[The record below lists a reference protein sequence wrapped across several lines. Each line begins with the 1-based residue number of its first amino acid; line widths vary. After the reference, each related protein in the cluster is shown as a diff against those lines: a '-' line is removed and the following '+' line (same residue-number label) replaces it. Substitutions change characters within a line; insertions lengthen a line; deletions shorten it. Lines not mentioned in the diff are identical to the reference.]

1 MVDGAGFAVRTF
13 SAAFDRVSVLWSA
26 DVVTVVIVTVGGG
39 GFVAWNVAFCDELL
53 HRNCLLF
60 AIHVSCYENRNQSEF
75 GLDDFCFS
83 HHEPYLGS
91 SGHCAAWLYVV
102 SLPPEVCVDKSECK
116 GQADEFSFFFI
127 GENAK
132 KVIKVFAFD
141 INEERKIVVN
151 ESEGFIVGEWLDF
164 ERAKNTLTHDDAKT
178 ALDNAIKLIKEK

>member
-1 MVDGAGFAVRTF
+1 MSVIEKISAMAIVICNKEKVLLLNNSGEWVFPKGHVEAGESFVQ
-13 SAAFDRVSVLWSA
+13 AAIR
-26 DVVTVVIVTVGGG
+26 
-39 GFVAWNVAFCDELL
+39 ELQ
-53 HRNCLLF
+53 
-60 AIHVSCYENRNQSEF
+60 EE
-75 GLDDFCFS
+75 
-83 HHEPYLGS
+83 
-91 SGHCAAWLYVV
+91 SG
-102 SLPPEVCVDKSECK
+102 VCVDKSECK